1 MAGERYFFDTYALI
15 ERQNG
20 SDAYAAFQGA
30 AVFTHQY
37 NLYEFVAA
45 IMRVADEARAR
56 RELALLHPNAL
67 EAETEDL
74 FAAARFRAEHARKRV
89 SYVDALGYTLAR
101 KHDLPFLTG
110 DRVFKGIDGVEFVP

>member
-1 MAGERYFFDTYALI
+1 MSGEKFFFDTYALV

-20 SDAYAAFQGA
+20 SSSYAPYEGA

-45 IMRVADEARAR
+45 IMRVSDESRAR
-56 RELALLHPNAL
+56 RELALLHPNPL
-67 EAETEDL
+67 EAENEDL
-74 FAAARFRAEHARKRV
+74 FTASRFRAQHAKRRV

-101 KHDLPFLTG
+101 KHDLVFLTG
-110 DRVFKGIDGVEFVP
+110 DKAFK